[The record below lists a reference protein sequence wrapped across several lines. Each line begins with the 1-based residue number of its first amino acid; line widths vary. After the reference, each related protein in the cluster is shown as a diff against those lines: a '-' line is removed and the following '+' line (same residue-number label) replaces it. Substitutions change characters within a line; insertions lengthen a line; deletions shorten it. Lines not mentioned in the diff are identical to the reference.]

1 MSWRA
6 GSLWMQRALLAASTA
21 AVAAGSAGAAP
32 ALIEDSM
39 AQRLAA
45 CTVCHGKQGRAAPD
59 GYHPRIAGKP
69 AGYLYNQL
77 QNFRD
82 GRRGYGP
89 MVSLVAPLPDDYLLA
104 IAQHFAA
111 LDLPYEAPALRR
123 DAAPTLARG
132 RQLALQGDAARQLPA
147 CSACHGA
154 ALTGVQPATPGLL
167 GLPRDYLV
175 GQIGAWVTGQRRA
188 HAPDCMAQVAQR
200 LGGSDIEAVS
210 AWLSSQPLPASP
222 EAVAPDARVEPPLA
236 CGSVPRRGP

>member
-1 MSWRA
+1 MKLRPGRLRRPASGA
-6 GSLWMQRALLAASTA
+6 AAAALVLVA
-21 AVAAGSAGAAP
+21 AVARAAP

-45 CTVCHGKQGRAAPD
+45 CTVCHGKEGRAASD
-59 GYHPRIAGKP
+59 GYQPRIAGKP

-89 MVSLVAPLPDDYLLA
+89 MVSMVGPLPDDYLQA
-104 IAQHFAA
+104 IAQHFAS
-111 LDLPYEAPALRR
+111 LDLPYPAPPPAREAPSL
-123 DAAPTLARG
+123 LARG
-132 RQLALQGDAARQLPA
+132 RQLALQGDEARGLPA

-154 ALTGVQPATPGLL
+154 ALTGMQPATPGLL

-175 GQIGAWVTGQRRA
+175 GQLGAWVTGQRRA
-188 HAPDCMAQVAQR
+188 HAPDCMAQLARR
-200 LGGSDIEAVS
+200 LAGSDVAAVA
-210 AWLSSQPLPASP
+210 AWLSSQPLPADTR
-222 EAVAPDARVEPPLA
+222 AVAEQPLQPPLL

>member
-1 MSWRA
+1 MILPPGRPR
-6 GSLWMQRALLAASTA
+6 LWA
-21 AVAAGSAGAAP
+21 AAGLALHAALCSAAP

-45 CTVCHGKQGRAAPD
+45 CSVCHGKQGRAAPD

-89 MVSLVAPLPDDYLLA
+89 MVSMVGPLPDDYLLA

-111 LDLPYEAPALRR
+111 LDLPYEAPLPSRESPA
-123 DAAPTLARG
+123 TLVRG
-132 RQLALQGDAARQLPA
+132 RQLALQGDAAQDLPP

-154 ALTGVQPATPGLL
+154 ALTGMQPATPGLL

-175 GQIGAWVTGQRRA
+175 GQLGAWVTGQRRA
-188 HAPDCMAQVAQR
+188 HAPDCMAQMAQR
-200 LGGSDIEAVS
+200 LAGSDIAAVA
-210 AWLSSQPLPASP
+210 AWLSSQPLPVDSRAAAEP
-222 EAVAPDARVEPPLA
+222 AQRPPLS
-236 CGSVPRRGP
+236 CGSAPRRGP